1 MKGLTKKKKEEGFT
15 LIEVMITMFFLTF
28 IVQGLAMVSLYAQRT
43 GIYARRLTS
52 ANILAEQSLERYRN
66 TDYDNLPTF
75 DGSTDCYDAQMNL
88 LGSCGGSTVVFTHTT
103 SVAVDTPLSNSTQV
117 DVSVT
122 WDEGLAWN
130 ANLAADGSYQAKVS
144 SYISK
149 F

>member
-1 MKGLTKKKKEEGFT
+1 MRGPMKKKKEEGFT

-52 ANILAEQSLERYRN
+52 ANILAEQSLESARN
-66 TDYDNLPTF
+66 TAYINLPDL
-75 DGSTDCYDAQMNL
+75 DGATVCYDAQMNL
-88 LGSCGGSTVVFTHTT
+88 LGSCGASTVVFTHRT
-103 SVAVDTPLSNSTQV
+103 SVTVDTPLANSTQV